1 MNTNFEKSLA
11 ELLKHEG
18 GFVNHPSDPG
28 GATNLG
34 VTQAV
39 WEDWID
45 RTVTEENM
53 KALTPAKV
61 APLYKELYW
70 DRIKGDKLPSG
81 VDYCVFD
88 AAVNSGVSRAVKWL
102 QTAAGTAADG
112 AIGPATLS
120 AVEAQQPDALV
131 KAYCATRLKFLQGL
145 PTWATFGRG
154 WGRRVAEVEAA
165 ALLLLTKNDDRSRTP
180 GDATPT

>member
-1 MNTNFEKSLA
+1 VNTNFEKSLA

-45 RTVTEENM
+45 RAVSEENM

-61 APLYKELYW
+61 APLYRELYW
-70 DRIKGDKLPSG
+70 DRVKGDKLPSG

-88 AAVNSGVSRAVKWL
+88 AAVNSGASRAAKWL
-102 QTAAGTAADG
+102 QTTVAAVPDG
-112 AIGPATLS
+112 AIGEQTLKLVLLTNPQMLIDKYS
-120 AVEAQQPDALV
+120 AN
-131 KAYCATRLKFLQGL
+131 RLAFLQRL
-145 PTWATFGRG
+145 ETWPTFGKG
-154 WGRRVAEVEAA
+154 WERRVREVQQ
-165 ALLLLTKNDDRSRTP
+165 T
-180 GDATPT
+180 ATDMCKAG

>member
-45 RTVTEENM
+45 RAVSEENM
-53 KALTPAKV
+53 KALTPNKV
-61 APLYKELYW
+61 APLYRELYW
-70 DRIKGDKLPSG
+70 DRVKGDKLPAG

-88 AAVNSGVSRAVKWL
+88 AAVNSGVSRAAKWL
-102 QTAAGTAADG
+102 QTTVGAVADG
-112 AIGPATLS
+112 AIGEQTLKQVLLTNPQMLIDKYS
-120 AVEAQQPDALV
+120 AN
-131 KAYCATRLKFLQGL
+131 RLAFLQRL
-145 PTWATFGRG
+145 ATWPTFGKG
-154 WGRRVAEVEAA
+154 WERRVEEVRVT
-165 ALLLLTKNDDRSRTP
+165 ALKMC
-180 GDATPT
+180 GG

>member
-1 MNTNFEKSLA
+1 MRENFDKSLA

-45 RTVTEENM
+45 RAVSEENM

-61 APLYKELYW
+61 APLYREMYW

-81 VDYCVFD
+81 VDYLVFD
-88 AAVNSGVSRAVKWL
+88 AAVNSGASRAAKWL
-102 QTAAGTAADG
+102 QTTVAAVADG
-112 AIGPATLS
+112 AIGEQTLKLVLLTNPQMLIDKYS
-120 AVEAQQPDALV
+120 AN
-131 KAYCATRLKFLQGL
+131 RLAFLQRRE
-145 PTWATFGRG
+145 TWPTFGKG
-154 WGRRVAEVEAA
+154 WERRVEEV
-165 ALLLLTKNDDRSRTP
+165 R
-180 GDATPT
+180 ATELKLGGG

>member
-1 MNTNFEKSLA
+1 MRENFDKSLA

-45 RTVTEENM
+45 RAVSEENM
-53 KALTPAKV
+53 KALTPNKV
-61 APLYKELYW
+61 APLYREMYW

-88 AAVNSGVSRAVKWL
+88 AAVNSGASRAAKWL
-102 QTAAGTAADG
+102 QTTVGAVADG
-112 AIGPATLS
+112 AIGEQTMKQVLLTNPLMLIDKYS
-120 AVEAQQPDALV
+120 AN
-131 KAYCATRLKFLQGL
+131 RLAFLQRL
-145 PTWATFGRG
+145 STWPTFGKG
-154 WGRRVAEVEAA
+154 WERRVEEVRVT
-165 ALLLLTKNDDRSRTP
+165 ALKMC
-180 GDATPT
+180 G

>member
-1 MNTNFEKSLA
+1 MNTNFDKSLA

-45 RTVTEENM
+45 RAVSEENI

-61 APLYKELYW
+61 APLYRELYW
-70 DRIKGDKLPSG
+70 DRIKGDKLPAG
-81 VDYCVFD
+81 VDYVVFD
-88 AAVNSGVSRAVKWL
+88 AAVNSGVSRAAKWL
-102 QTAAGTAADG
+102 QTTVAAVADG
-112 AIGPATLS
+112 AIGEQTLKLVLLTNPQMLIDKYS
-120 AVEAQQPDALV
+120 AN
-131 KAYCATRLKFLQGL
+131 RLEFLKGRS
-145 PTWATFGRG
+145 TWPTFGKG
-154 WGRRVAEVEAA
+154 WERRVEEVRVA
-165 ALLLLTKNDDRSRTP
+165 ALKMC
-180 GDATPT
+180 GG

>member
-1 MNTNFEKSLA
+1 VNTNFEKSLA

-45 RTVTEENM
+45 RTVSEENM

-70 DRIKGDKLPSG
+70 DRVKGDKLPSG

-88 AAVNSGVSRAVKWL
+88 AAVNSGVSRAAKWL
-102 QTAAGTAADG
+102 QTTVAAVPDG
-112 AIGPATLS
+112 AIGEQTLKLVLLTNPQMLIDKYS
-120 AVEAQQPDALV
+120 AN
-131 KAYCATRLKFLQGL
+131 RLAFLQRL
-145 PTWATFGRG
+145 ETWPTFGKG
-154 WGRRVAEVEAA
+154 WERRVREVQQ
-165 ALLLLTKNDDRSRTP
+165 T
-180 GDATPT
+180 ATNMCKAG

>member
-45 RTVTEENM
+45 RAVSEENM

-61 APLYKELYW
+61 APLYRELYW
-70 DRIKGDKLPSG
+70 DRVKGDKLPAG

-88 AAVNSGVSRAVKWL
+88 AAVNSGVSRAAKWL
-102 QTAAGTAADG
+102 QTTVGAVADG
-112 AIGPATLS
+112 AIGEQTLKQVLLTNPQMLIDKYS
-120 AVEAQQPDALV
+120 AN
-131 KAYCATRLKFLQGL
+131 RLAFLQRL
-145 PTWATFGRG
+145 ATWPTFGKG
-154 WGRRVAEVEAA
+154 WERRVEEVRVT
-165 ALLLLTKNDDRSRTP
+165 ALKMC
-180 GDATPT
+180 GG

>member
-1 MNTNFEKSLA
+1 MRENFEKSLA

-45 RTVTEENM
+45 RAVSEENM

-61 APLYKELYW
+61 APLYREMYW

-88 AAVNSGVSRAVKWL
+88 AAVNSGASRAVKWL
-102 QTAAGTAADG
+102 QTTIAAVADG
-112 AIGPATLS
+112 MIGEQTLKLVLLTNPQILIDKYS
-120 AVEAQQPDALV
+120 AN
-131 KAYCATRLKFLQGL
+131 RLAFLQRL
-145 PTWATFGRG
+145 ATWPTFGKG
-154 WGRRVAEVEAA
+154 WGRRVEEVRVT
-165 ALLLLTKNDDRSRTP
+165 ALKMC
-180 GDATPT
+180 GG

>member
-1 MNTNFEKSLA
+1 MKDSFQHALT

-18 GFVNHPSDPG
+18 GYVNHISDPG
-28 GATNLG
+28 GRTNLG
-34 VTQAV
+34 VTQRV
-39 WEDWID
+39 WEEWVKHP
-45 RTVTEENM
+45 VTEADM
-53 KALTPAKV
+53 RALTPDAV
-61 APLYKELYW
+61 APLYQANYW
-70 DRIKGDKLPSG
+70 NRVKGDNLPAG

-102 QTAAGTAADG
+102 QTAAGTVADG

-131 KAYCATRLKFLQGL
+131 AAYCAARLKFLQGL
-145 PTWATFGRG
+145 PTWATFGKG

-165 ALLLLTKNDDRSRTP
+165 ALLLTKS
-180 GDATPT
+180 GGH

>member
-18 GFVNHPSDPG
+18 GFSAHPQDPG
-28 GATNLG
+28 GVTNLG

-45 RTVTEENM
+45 RAVSEENM
-53 KALTPAKV
+53 RALTPAKV

-81 VDYCVFD
+81 VDYLVFD
-88 AAVNSGVSRAVKWL
+88 AAVNSGVSRAAKWL
-102 QTAAGTAADG
+102 QTTVAAVPDG
-112 AIGPATLS
+112 AIGEQTLKLVLLTNPQMLIDKYS
-120 AVEAQQPDALV
+120 AN
-131 KAYCATRLKFLQGL
+131 RLAFLQRL
-145 PTWATFGRG
+145 STWPTFGKG
-154 WGRRVAEVEAA
+154 WERRVEEVRAT
-165 ALLLLTKNDDRSRTP
+165 ALKMC
-180 GDATPT
+180 GG

>member
-1 MNTNFEKSLA
+1 VNTNFEKSLA

-70 DRIKGDKLPSG
+70 DRVKADKLPSG
-81 VDYCVFD
+81 VDYLVFD
-88 AAVNSGVSRAVKWL
+88 AAVNSGVSRAAKWL
-102 QTAAGTAADG
+102 QTTVGAVADG
-112 AIGPATLS
+112 AIGEQTLKQVLLTNS
-120 AVEAQQPDALV
+120 QMIID
-131 KAYCATRLKFLQGL
+131 KYSATRLEFLKGRS
-145 PTWATFGRG
+145 TWPTFGKG
-154 WGRRVAEVEAA
+154 WERRVEEVRAT
-165 ALLLLTKNDDRSRTP
+165 ALKMC
-180 GDATPT
+180 G

>member
-1 MNTNFEKSLA
+1 MRENFEKSLA

-45 RTVTEENM
+45 RAVSEENM
-53 KALTPAKV
+53 KALTPNKV
-61 APLYKELYW
+61 APLYREMYW

-88 AAVNSGVSRAVKWL
+88 AAVNSGVSRAAKWL
-102 QTAAGTAADG
+102 QTTVGAVADG
-112 AIGPATLS
+112 AIGEQTMKQVLLTNPQMIIDKYS
-120 AVEAQQPDALV
+120 SN
-131 KAYCATRLKFLQGL
+131 RLAFLQRRE
-145 PTWATFGRG
+145 TWPTFGKG
-154 WGRRVAEVEAA
+154 WERRVEEVRVT
-165 ALLLLTKNDDRSRTP
+165 ALKMC
-180 GDATPT
+180 GG